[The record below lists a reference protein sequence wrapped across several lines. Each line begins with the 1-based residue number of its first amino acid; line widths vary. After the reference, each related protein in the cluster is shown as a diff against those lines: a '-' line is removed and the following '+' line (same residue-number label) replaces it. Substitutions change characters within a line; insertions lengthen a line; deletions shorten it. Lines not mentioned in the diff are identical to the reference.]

1 MISKFEQMDEVFNAL
16 DSTLYE
22 HVHFYVIGGA
32 VMLYHGLKAGTKDV
46 DIVVGSLM
54 DFIATEKALKEAGF
68 IPKLPSREY
77 KKLDLSQI
85 FVKGDFRIDLFQRTV
100 CKGFMLSEGM
110 KKRAQKVRELKHL
123 TLSLCSTTDIF
134 LFKTFTEREDDIT
147 DCIHLTQSALD
158 WDAMLDEIRHQL
170 KASGNKIWI
179 TYIGERMDLLLERG
193 IVIPIMGTI
202 DKLRED
208 YFDAFEKAHSK
219 G

>member
-100 CKGFMLSEGM
+100 CKGFMLLCGREYPVVRL
-110 KKRAQKVRELKHL
+110 KR
-123 TLSLCSTTDIF
+123 T
-134 LFKTFTEREDDIT
+134 
-147 DCIHLTQSALD
+147 
-158 WDAMLDEIRHQL
+158 
-170 KASGNKIWI
+170 
-179 TYIGERMDLLLERG
+179 RG
-193 IVIPIMGTI
+193 
-202 DKLRED
+202 
-208 YFDAFEKAHSK
+208 
-219 G
+219 